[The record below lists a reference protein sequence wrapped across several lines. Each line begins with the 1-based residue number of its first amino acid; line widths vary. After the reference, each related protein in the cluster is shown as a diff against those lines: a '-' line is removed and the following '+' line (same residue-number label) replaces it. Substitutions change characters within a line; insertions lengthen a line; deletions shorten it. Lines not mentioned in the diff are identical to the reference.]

1 MSGKAAQSSPTSTP
15 KSTQTSP
22 KSTQQS
28 PDLGLPKDVGKAL
41 GKLLGR

>member
-1 MSGKAAQSSPTSTP
+1 VPAHEAAPAQ
-15 KSTQTSP
+15 KSQP
-22 KSTQQS
+22 PL